1 MAAAARVGMKAM
13 SVVIGIPVGIVTK
26 KVVERA
32 WLAFRPTD
40 PPRKASEPDVG
51 WVDAVAW
58 GALSAAGIVVA
69 ELLTRRSTEVAYQAL
84 TGSVPPPP
92 KPGKDAKKLA
102 KASEKAKATAD

>member
-1 MAAAARVGMKAM
+1 MAAAAKIGMKAI
-13 SVVIGIPVGIVTK
+13 SIVVSIPVGIVTK

-32 WLAFRPTD
+32 WLAFRPGD
-40 PPRKASEPDVG
+40 PPRKASEPDVN

-84 TGSVPPPP
+84 TGNPAPPP
-92 KPGKDAKKLA
+92 KPTKDAKNLA